1 MASPA
6 VSVCL
11 SARMGTA
18 LTSSS
23 EQKGFDQPGHVLAG
37 SVARQLVGV
46 KWHNEGDGAAEDRT
60 LQGTGPHPG
69 RTERKESVPAAC
81 TREGLCSCFLHF
93 YFFLF
98 AFLSARTVLHQAPAC
113 PNWKP
118 SPTAELP
125 PLFNQSLPRSSLQDS
140 SRARRALPI
149 CRITFPV
156 LSLQASF
163 KNPPSCYLYIHVFP
177 GKTFNVE

>member
-1 MASPA
+1 MGRLRIGPYRGQDHILAA
-6 VSVCL
+6 L
-11 SARMGTA
+11 SARSPCQQRVHGKGSA
-18 LTSSS
+18 PVSHLCFFFVCLPECKDSSA
-23 EQKGFDQPGHVLAG
+23 GF
-37 SVARQLVGV
+37 
-46 KWHNEGDGAAEDRT
+46 
-60 LQGTGPHPG
+60 
-69 RTERKESVPAAC
+69 
-81 TREGLCSCFLHF
+81 
-93 YFFLF
+93 
-98 AFLSARTVLHQAPAC
+98 LHQAPAC

-118 SPTAELP
+118 SPAVELP